1 MTRMSAMPMFA
12 DAHTAPA
19 HCCACMTT
27 SCAMMKDTAV
37 AAVSFLIA
45 IVRVLVGLIVR
56 IIGPVKAKP

>member
-19 HCCACMTT
+19 HCCAHMIA

-37 AAVSFLIA
+37 AAVSFLFDI
-45 IVRVLVGLIVR
+45 VLVGLIVR